1 MLHIDIENFRCYQHF
16 SVGFKPGINLLIGD
30 NASGKTSL
38 LMACKYAL
46 SAFFVGFSDENTKL
60 ESPGADDFRVIPANE
75 DTLVDELPIRI
86 TFTQDDL
93 FENAYGT
100 YTVCKKSK
108 KNSRA
113 LVSGLTDYKNAA
125 KNLQDSYY
133 SNANGQTTFQKA
145 LPLFVS
151 FSTEDIHTVR
161 KIKGEQFASYR
172 QKPSFGYYECLNCN
186 GLLKYWKRR
195 LLVLV
200 EAEKNLTEIEIVKDS
215 IRKAL
220 GEEGCGIINDMMV
233 RPNKKKVFYRF
244 VDGREC
250 ELDLLS
256 DGYKRLVNIVTD
268 IAFRCALLNK
278 NLYGS
283 EAAQRTKGTV
293 LIDEIDMHLHP
304 MLQAKVMKGLR
315 HAFPNL
321 QFIVTTHAP
330 MVMTGVMT
338 NGINAVCRI
347 SYHGQEYTIE
357 PVNTYGLDASKILRV
372 ILGMAPRDSVVENR
386 LNELFDNIDNNR
398 SEEAARQLQTLEN
411 EFGDSL
417 PELVQA
423 RTMLE
428 FNVINDD

>member
-16 SVGFKPGINLLIGD
+16 GVGFKPGVNLLIGD

-46 SAFFVGFSDENTKL
+46 SSFFAGFSDENTKL
-60 ESPGADDFRVIPANE
+60 ESPGSDDFREIQADE
-75 DTLVDELPIRI
+75 ETLVGELPIKI
-86 TFTQDDL
+86 TFTQDEL
-93 FENAYGT
+93 FERAEGT
-100 YTVCKKSK
+100 YFVCKKSK

-113 LVSGLTDYKNAA
+113 LVSGLSGYKNAA
-125 KNLQDSYY
+125 KHLQDTYY
-133 SNANGQTTFQKA
+133 TTADGQVTFHKP
-145 LPLFVS
+145 LPLFVC

-161 KIKGEQFASYR
+161 KIAGEQFVSYK

-186 GLLKYWKRR
+186 GLLKYWTRR
-195 LLVLV
+195 MLVLV
-200 EAEKNLTEIEIVKDS
+200 EAERNQMEIEIVK
-215 IRKAL
+215 KAL
-220 GEEGCGIINDMMV
+220 RMALGSGGCGIIDDVMI
-233 RPNKKKVFYRF
+233 RPNRKKVFYRF
-244 VDGREC
+244 TDGREC

-278 NLYGS
+278 NLYGL

-293 LIDEIDMHLHP
+293 LVDEIDMHLHP
-304 MLQAKVMKGLR
+304 VLQSMVMKGLR
-315 HAFPNL
+315 NAFPNL

-338 NGINAVCRI
+338 DGENAVYRI
-347 SYHGQEYTIE
+347 SYNDQEYTIE
-357 PVNTYGLDASKILRV
+357 AVNTYGLDASKILRI
-372 ILGMAPRDSVVENR
+372 ILGVPPRDSGVEDR

-398 SEEAARQLQTLEN
+398 SEEAARQLQTLEE
-411 EFGDSL
+411 EFGDTL
-417 PELVQA
+417 PELTQA

-428 FNVINDD
+428 FNVVSDD